1 MPKYINADEM
11 LSDESEAYIR
21 AQTKISDIETYA
33 LNYLVHAKIQRLLH
47 DAPAAAVAPVAVA
60 HGRWVPTEAPFINEC
75 EDCSVCG
82 YRTVWG
88 HGFNYCP
95 NCGARMDASEKA

>member
-47 DAPAAAVAPVAVA
+47 DAPAADVAPVV
-60 HGRWVPTEAPFINEC
+60 HGRWIDNGIPESTLC
-75 EDCSVCG
+75 GCSACG
-82 YRTVWG
+82 FTCGAYT
-88 HGFNYCP
+88 FSYCP